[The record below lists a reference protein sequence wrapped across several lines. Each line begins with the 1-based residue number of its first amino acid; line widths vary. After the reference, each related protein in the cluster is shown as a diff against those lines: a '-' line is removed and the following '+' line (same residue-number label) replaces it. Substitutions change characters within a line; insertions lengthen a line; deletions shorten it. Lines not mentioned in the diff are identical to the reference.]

1 MKGRDLIPPI
11 LISTLGRM
19 RSGSGKK
26 QYATYHEA
34 LADCSLNGYENHDLV
49 EVVVSKTLRYREQL
63 LQASKPAPV
72 DATSATSL
80 FALLL
85 SAEAKGEINVIDF
98 GGAAGAH
105 YFLARS
111 LLSTTTR
118 LNWRVVETPAMVK
131 QATLKLAGNELQ
143 FHSNLGEAKGSMGA
157 VDLLHTCGTL
167 QCVANPYA
175 ELKQLVR
182 IQAKYMLLNR
192 LGVTKGD
199 HDVITIHQ
207 SRLSWNGPGP
217 LPAGMTDHTI
227 AYPFVFPQ
235 ESLLRGII
243 QETYREIACFDDPS
257 GIFPVRG
264 EPIVGIGLLAARLAG

>member
-1 MKGRDLIPPI
+1 M
-11 LISTLGRM
+11 
-19 RSGSGKK
+19 
-26 QYATYHEA
+26 
-34 LADCSLNGYENHDLV
+34 
-49 EVVVSKTLRYREQL
+49 VVRKTLRYRDEL
-63 LQASKPAPV
+63 LEASTPAPV
-72 DATSATSL
+72 DATSAYSL

-85 SAEAKGEINVIDF
+85 SAEAQGQINVIDF

-105 YFLARS
+105 YFLARA
-111 LLSTTTR
+111 LLPNTTR

-131 QATLKLAGNELQ
+131 HATSELSDDELR
-143 FHSNLGEAKGSMGA
+143 FCSDLGEAAGSMGE
-157 VDLLHTCGTL
+157 VDLLHTSGTL
-167 QCVANPYA
+167 QCVASPYA
-175 ELKQLVR
+175 DLKQLFN
-182 IQAKYMLLNR
+182 IQAKYILLNR

-217 LPAGMTDHTI
+217 MPAGMTDHTI

-243 QETYREIACFDDPS
+243 QETYREIACFADPS

-264 EPIVGIGLLAARLAG
+264 EPIVGIGLLAARLAS